1 MLHACFRQM
10 CFKYYRECETWA
22 SMCLVL
28 QCQCFRNIFVIWCKF
43 SRIAAQFAPLVQF
56 ISYDK
61 RLIIKIYTT
70 CVFRHLK
77 FPFIMTEVMTK
88 HKYCIQ
94 DQIIINQN
102 SPSARTLQAL
112 IITQWYSHLRLIWD
126 NKALLN

>member
-1 MLHACFRQM
+1 MPCTPMSVFS
-10 CFKYYRECETWA
+10 KYLCN
-22 SMCLVL
+22 MVC
-28 QCQCFRNIFVIWCKF
+28 
-43 SRIAAQFAPLVQF
+43 PPVQF
-56 ISYDK
+56 ITVLTCISYDK
-61 RLIIKIYTT
+61 RLTIKIYTT

-112 IITQWYSHLRLIWD
+112 IITQ
-126 NKALLN
+126 

>member
-1 MLHACFRQM
+1 MPCTPMSVFSKHLCNMVQV
-10 CFKYYRECETWA
+10 FKDC
-22 SMCLVL
+22 SSVC
-28 QCQCFRNIFVIWCKF
+28 
-43 SRIAAQFAPLVQF
+43 PLVQF

-112 IITQWYSHLRLIWD
+112 IITQ
-126 NKALLN
+126 